1 MYSFVQSLYC
11 IIQGSNRLFMFDLN
25 NYQFKFQHLY
35 FSLKQVLLTVSHR
48 IQPQSIENTQE
59 ESNGL
64 STVENLSNS
73 AKLSIEEYETNN
85 EMEKHAKRLELEQKL
100 IHLFLSDLLT
110 IIGKYYIYYEPEYVI
125 LIRIHI

>member
-11 IIQGSNRLFMFDLN
+11 IIQGSNRLLMFDLN

-35 FSLKQVLLTVSHR
+35 FSLKQLLLTLSPR
-48 IQPQSIENTQE
+48 IQPLSIENTKE

-85 EMEKHAKRLELEQKL
+85 EMEKQAKRLELEQKL

>member
-11 IIQGSNRLFMFDLN
+11 IIQGSNRLLMFDLN

-35 FSLKQVLLTVSHR
+35 FSLKQLLLTLSPR
-48 IQPQSIENTQE
+48 IQPLSIENAQE

-73 AKLSIEEYETNN
+73 DELNIEEYENNN
-85 EMEKHAKRLELEQKL
+85 EMEKQAKRLELVQKL

-110 IIGKYYIYYEPEYVI
+110 IVGKYYVYYEPEYEK
-125 LIRIHI
+125 

>member
-11 IIQGSNRLFMFDLN
+11 IIQGSNRLLMFDLN

-35 FSLKQVLLTVSHR
+35 FSLKQLLLTLSPR
-48 IQPQSIENTQE
+48 IQPLSIENTKE

-73 AKLSIEEYETNN
+73 DKLNIEEYENNN
-85 EMEKHAKRLELEQKL
+85 EMGKQAKRLELVQKL

-110 IIGKYYIYYEPEYVI
+110 IVGKYYVYYEPEYVK
-125 LIRIHI
+125 

>member
-1 MYSFVQSLYC
+1 
-11 IIQGSNRLFMFDLN
+11 MFDLN

-35 FSLKQVLLTVSHR
+35 FSLKQLLLTLSPR
-48 IQPQSIENTQE
+48 IQPLSIENTKE

-73 AKLSIEEYETNN
+73 DELNIEEYENNN
-85 EMEKHAKRLELEQKL
+85 EMEKQAKRLELVQKL

-110 IIGKYYIYYEPEYVI
+110 IVGKYYVYYEPEYEK
-125 LIRIHI
+125 

>member
-1 MYSFVQSLYC
+1 MYSFIQSLYC
-11 IIQGSNRLFMFDLN
+11 IIQGSNRLLMFDLN

-35 FSLKQVLLTVSHR
+35 FSLKQLLLTLSPR
-48 IQPQSIENTQE
+48 IQPLSIENAQE

-73 AKLSIEEYETNN
+73 DKLNIEEYKNNN
-85 EMEKHAKRLELEQKL
+85 EMEKQAKRLELVQKL

-110 IIGKYYIYYEPEYVI
+110 IVGKYYVYYEPKYMK
-125 LIRIHI
+125 

>member
-11 IIQGSNRLFMFDLN
+11 IIQGSNRLLMFDLN

-35 FSLKQVLLTVSHR
+35 FSLKQLLLTLSPR
-48 IQPQSIENTQE
+48 IQPLSIENTKE

-73 AKLSIEEYETNN
+73 DELNIEEYENNN
-85 EMEKHAKRLELEQKL
+85 EMEKQAKRLELVQKL

-110 IIGKYYIYYEPEYVI
+110 IVGKYYVYYEPEYEK
-125 LIRIHI
+125 

>member
-11 IIQGSNRLFMFDLN
+11 IIQGSNRLLMFDLN

-35 FSLKQVLLTVSHR
+35 FSLKQLLLTLSPR
-48 IQPQSIENTQE
+48 IQPLSIENTQE

-73 AKLSIEEYETNN
+73 DELNIEEYKNNN
-85 EMEKHAKRLELEQKL
+85 EMEKQAKRLELVQKL

-110 IIGKYYIYYEPEYVI
+110 IIGKYYVYYEPKYMK
-125 LIRIHI
+125 

>member
-11 IIQGSNRLFMFDLN
+11 IIQGSNRLLMFDLN

-35 FSLKQVLLTVSHR
+35 FSLKQLLLTLSPR
-48 IQPQSIENTQE
+48 IQPLSIENTKE

-73 AKLSIEEYETNN
+73 DELNIEEYENNN
-85 EMEKHAKRLELEQKL
+85 EMEKQAKRLELVQKL

-110 IIGKYYIYYEPEYVI
+110 IVGKYYVYYEPEYVK
-125 LIRIHI
+125 

>member
-11 IIQGSNRLFMFDLN
+11 IIQGSNRLLMFDLN

-35 FSLKQVLLTVSHR
+35 FSLKQLLLTLSPR
-48 IQPQSIENTQE
+48 IQPLSIENTKE

-73 AKLSIEEYETNN
+73 DELNIEEYENNN
-85 EMEKHAKRLELEQKL
+85 EMEKQAKRLELVQKL

-110 IIGKYYIYYEPEYVI
+110 IVGKYYVYYEPEYMK
-125 LIRIHI
+125 

>member
-11 IIQGSNRLFMFDLN
+11 IIQGSNRLLMFDLN

-35 FSLKQVLLTVSHR
+35 FSLKQLLLTLSPR
-48 IQPQSIENTQE
+48 IQPLSIENTQE

-73 AKLSIEEYETNN
+73 DKLNIEEYKNNN
-85 EMEKHAKRLELEQKL
+85 EMEKQAKRLELVQKL

-110 IIGKYYIYYEPEYVI
+110 IVGKYYVYYEPEYVK
-125 LIRIHI
+125 

>member
-1 MYSFVQSLYC
+1 
-11 IIQGSNRLFMFDLN
+11 MFDLN

-35 FSLKQVLLTVSHR
+35 FSLKQVLLTVSYR

-85 EMEKHAKRLELEQKL
+85 EMEKQAKRLELEQKL

>member
-11 IIQGSNRLFMFDLN
+11 IIQGSNRLLMFDLN

-85 EMEKHAKRLELEQKL
+85 EMEKQAKRLELEQKL